1 MSDCFVCT
9 SRISTSASGVGEI
22 KPYATAVVAIRA
34 SKNTVSTATL
44 KAPMIRERGAKSKLN
59 AVALIQS
66 KHQYPSET
74 IAAEQDTA
82 TLPKMSADIN
92 LAGTWEGS
100 HILDVFEGL
109 DSWDNQFRIG
119 RPDSGLTAV
128 GEIKPGMTMNAN
140 PLMHLVGSGVL
151 RQTYADKFAGDF
163 NDFTCVQK
171 LYPSGD
177 VYTSE
182 FVNQNTTHDNLYQKI
197 DEGIFAGKYHI
208 DGEISDRYSDDRLE
222 FITPSSIHTDN
233 LARYTCDITAP
244 SIIAKESRLFFRL
257 AAPRSNWDGNGANF
271 RSEVAHEFSII
282 NIEWKDP
289 NGGLVISYED
299 IFMRGDADYDKNA
312 FLNFGTYATKPKL
325 NNFQK
330 YQW

>member
-9 SRISTSASGVGEI
+9 SRLSTSASGAGEI
-22 KPYATAVVAIRA
+22 KLYATAVVAIRA
-34 SKNTVSTATL
+34 SKNTVSTAKL
-44 KAPMIRERGAKSKLN
+44 KAPMIRERSAKSKLN

-82 TLPKMSADIN
+82 TLPKMSANVN
-92 LAGTWEGS
+92 LAGTWENW
-100 HILDVFEGL
+100 HIDDMLEG
-109 DSWDNQFRIG
+109 DDDWDNDFRIG
-119 RPDSGLTAV
+119 RAQSAVFGV

-182 FVNQNTTHDNLYQKI
+182 FVNQNTRHND
-197 DEGIFAGKYHI
+197 
-208 DGEISDRYSDDRLE
+208 
-222 FITPSSIHTDN
+222 
-233 LARYTCDITAP
+233 
-244 SIIAKESRLFFRL
+244 LFV
-257 AAPRSNWDGNGANF
+257 G
-271 RSEVAHEFSII
+271 
-282 NIEWKDP
+282 
-289 NGGLVISYED
+289 
-299 IFMRGDADYDKNA
+299 
-312 FLNFGTYATKPKL
+312 
-325 NNFQK
+325 
-330 YQW
+330 